1 MQTGRYRRAGWWIG
15 VAGAIA
21 VAVVAFGS
29 SGTDVSA
36 HKRAPKVAS
45 RPSIVVIL
53 TDDQPTQTLWAMPR
67 TQRLLSA
74 HGVKFTAFYDSVAL
88 CCPARSA
95 LLTGRYAHSTHVYG
109 NAPPEGGAVTFRH
122 RHDDLQTL
130 AVWLHQAGYR
140 TALFG
145 KYLNGYRGGYVP
157 PGWDTFTTSAR
168 YWGGPGYVQGVAKH
182 YPFTTY
188 MPNFMGT
195 RTAQFIRSV
204 PRSKPLF
211 AYYAP
216 YAPHA
221 HPSAEPRYA
230 SLHVCW
236 HCHGWPTPD
245 FNERGV
251 NDKPVFDQ
259 RPPLSRPQITAVH
272 RFRTEQVRTLKS
284 VDVKVGRIV
293 AALRDTGRLH
303 NTIIVFMS
311 DNGVMWGTHRWSPTA
326 KRNPYRRA
334 SRMPLIIRD
343 DALGDEPRIEPRL
356 VGNVDIAPTL
366 AALAGVPTPSSV
378 EGTSFAPILRDPSH
392 PWSRTLLLE
401 NFTRHEVPGRVPSY
415 CGVRTDR
422 FLFVH
427 YGKGIEELYDER
439 RDPFELHN
447 IAGKPRA
454 AETQARLRQTTS
466 SLCRPRPPGF
476 TF

>member
-1 MQTGRYRRAGWWIG
+1 MGRFAARSDRTPWPPS
-15 VAGAIA
+15 V
-21 VAVVAFGS
+21 GS
-29 SGTDVSA
+29 SPWLGGTDVSA

-53 TDDQPTQTLWAMPR
+53 TDDQPSQTLWAMPR
-67 TQRLLSA
+67 TQRRSPH

-168 YWGGPGYVQGVAKH
+168 YWGGPGYVQGVSKN

-204 PRSKPLF
+204 PRGEVRSSRTTPR
-211 AYYAP
+211 
-216 YAPHA
+216 YAPHGR
-221 HPSAEPRYA
+221 PSAEPRYA

-259 RPPLSRPQITAVH
+259 RPPLSAPPDHGRAPVPH
-272 RFRTEQVRTLKS
+272 RTGTDAE
-284 VDVKVGRIV
+284 VGR
-293 AALRDTGRLH
+293 REGREDRRRTPRHRPPPQHDHRLH
-303 NTIIVFMS
+303 VRQRS
-311 DNGVMWGTHRWSPTA
+311 HVGVAPLVADREAKPLPEGQPHAADHPGRRPWRRATDRAAARRERRHRPHARRSGRGADARAPSKERASPPSSATRRTPGRARSCSRTSHVTRCPGGFPATAAFAPTA
-326 KRNPYRRA
+326 SCSSTTGRA
-334 SRMPLIIRD
+334 SRSSTTSGATRSSSTTSPESR
-343 DALGDEPRIEPRL
+343 
-356 VGNVDIAPTL
+356 AP
-366 AALAGVPTPSSV
+366 P
-378 EGTSFAPILRDPSH
+378 
-392 PWSRTLLLE
+392 
-401 NFTRHEVPGRVPSY
+401 
-415 CGVRTDR
+415 
-422 FLFVH
+422 
-427 YGKGIEELYDER
+427 
-439 RDPFELHN
+439 
-447 IAGKPRA
+447 
-454 AETQARLRQTTS
+454 ETQSAACGRPPAAS
-466 SLCRPRPPGF
+466 CRPRPPGF

>member
-1 MQTGRYRRAGWWIG
+1 M
-15 VAGAIA
+15 
-21 VAVVAFGS
+21 
-29 SGTDVSA
+29 
-36 HKRAPKVAS
+36 
-45 RPSIVVIL
+45 
-53 TDDQPTQTLWAMPR
+53 
-67 TQRLLSA
+67 
-74 HGVKFTAFYDSVAL
+74 
-88 CCPARSA
+88 
-95 LLTGRYAHSTHVYG
+95 YG

-251 NDKPVFDQ
+251 NDKPLFDQ

-311 DNGVMWGTHRWSPTA
+311 DNGVMWGSHRWSPTA
-326 KRNPYRRA
+326 KRNPYRRS

-366 AALAGVPTPSSV
+366 AALAGVPAPSSV

-427 YGKGIEELYDER
+427 YGTRGRGALRRAARPVRAPQHRRKAACR
-439 RDPFELHN
+439 RDAGAPPADHQPSVPAAPAGLHVL
-447 IAGKPRA
+447 AALRPYSHRSRSTHSSQRGRRA
-454 AETQARLRQTTS
+454 AHVE
-466 SLCRPRPPGF
+466 RPCSIRSR
-476 TF
+476 